1 MPSQSKCPYGIKIS
15 FIIFLLLLKVLICNM
30 IFIHGY
36 FKYKAM
42 VENRKNSLFVFFGII
57 DLYFQINN
65 VSIFGMYHKF
75 TYTHVIVPSS
85 IISIPFVDNFWF
97 VQTDISIWPTPPVF
111 FLQVIAIFIAA
122 VVSTAAPIPT
132 FSIIPRGVLFLR
144 FWKIADT
151 SLCYLMTTIESSVI
165 SVISFVLWRSTS
177 PIVVTVVVF
186 SGPFPVISIALPVI
200 PLRG

>member
-1 MPSQSKCPYGIKIS
+1 MPKCPYDTKMS
-15 FIIFLLLLKVLICNM
+15 FINFMLLLKILVGEIRNNKGKIPYLSHT
-30 IFIHGY
+30 FEFWKLPY
-36 FKYKAM
+36 L
-42 VENRKNSLFVFFGII
+42 ESL
-57 DLYFQINN
+57 
-65 VSIFGMYHKF
+65 YHKF

-97 VQTDISIWPTPPVF
+97 VQTNISIWPTPPVF

-132 FSIIPRGVLFLR
+132 FPIIPRGVLFFR
-144 FWKIADT
+144 FGKIADT